1 MPGRRLLSCGA
12 GHGGTEGSAMGFESL
27 RPLAPDPLLALIGRF
42 RTDRR
47 DRKMDLGV
55 GMYRDAAGETPVFQA
70 VKQAEARLLQ
80 GQRTKGYLG
89 AEGDP
94 AFVALLG
101 ARIFG
106 ADAALPGVQAVGGT
120 GALRLAADL
129 LARSQAGRRIWL
141 GMPSWPNHA
150 PIFAA
155 AGLQTLGF
163 DLVHPATGGARPEA
177 ILQALEA
184 SRPGDAVL
192 IHGCC
197 HNPTGIDADAGLIR
211 KIAALMA
218 ARGLIPLVDLAYQGL
233 GRGWHEDGA
242 ATRRLVESVP
252 TALVAASCDKNF
264 GLYRER
270 TGALFVSSPTRREA
284 QALCSHLV
292 ALARTAYS
300 MPPDHGAA
308 VVRSILEDDDLAE
321 LWSAELNAMRGRIG
335 RLRAALA
342 AYGQVGGVD
351 LGALA
356 GGLGMF
362 AMLKLAPAQI
372 DRLQAE
378 FGIYMAQSGRINI
391 AGLAE
396 DDIDRFVDALRSVSE
411 D

>member
-1 MPGRRLLSCGA
+1 
-12 GHGGTEGSAMGFESL
+12 MGFENL
-27 RPLAPDPLLALIGRF
+27 RQLAPDPLLALIGRF

-70 VKQAEARLLQ
+70 VKQAEALLLH

-89 AEGDP
+89 AEGDQ

-101 ARIFG
+101 SQILG
-106 ADAALPGVQAVGGT
+106 AALPGLQTVGGT

-141 GMPSWPNHA
+141 GTPSWPNHA

-155 AGLQTLGF
+155 AGLQTLDF
-163 DLVHPATGGARPEA
+163 DLLHPATGCPLPEA
-177 ILQALEA
+177 MLEA
-184 SRPGDAVL
+184 LKASQPGDAVL
-192 IHGCC
+192 IQGCC
-197 HNPTGIDADAGLIR
+197 HNPTGIDADAALIEE
-211 KIAALMA
+211 IAALMA

-242 ATRRLVESVP
+242 ATRRLVERVP
-252 TALVAASCDKNF
+252 TVLVAASCDKNF

-270 TGALFVSSPTRREA
+270 TGALFVSSPTRQEA
-284 QALCSHLV
+284 QAMCSHLV

-308 VVRSILEDDDLAE
+308 VVQAILEDDDLTE
-321 LWSAELNAMRGRIG
+321 LWSAELDAMRGRIG

-351 LGALA
+351 LGALE

-362 AMLKLAPAQI
+362 AMLRLTPQQI
-372 DRLQAE
+372 ERLQAE

-391 AGLAE
+391 AGIAE
-396 DDIDRFVDALRSVSE
+396 DDIDRCVDALRSVGE
-411 D
+411 K